1 MYAVGY
7 ADSRPRVPVT
17 DDPYS
22 DAEMTSMAGGVARS
36 VAHTLAAAP
45 APPRCP
51 GAPGC

>member
-7 ADSRPRVPVT
+7 ADSRPRVPVS

-22 DAEMTSMAGGVARS
+22 DAEMSSMAVGVARS
-36 VAHTLAAAP
+36 VARTLAAAP
-45 APPRCP
+45 APPHCP